1 MDTAHIA
8 PNRST
13 ASIEW
18 LLIITYIYIVIH
30 IYIYILLHHY
40 SIFHY
45 IIVYQIIKSL
55 ICIPLDPNTAL
66 DDTANPLN
74 QRPFILAFRSYGW
87 IIGYHHISLCPIIS
101 LSPTKCLFSI
111 TVSVISYHLVSVYLI
126 HIIYL
131 YIWLYI
137 MYIYIYIH
145 TSYNYTSYMIIFTHY
160 HKIMVSLCFVHQ
172 SMILWMVSKSCTSR

>member
-18 LLIITYIYIVIH
+18 LLIIIYIYNYTY
-30 IYIYILLHHY
+30 IYIYILLYHY

-45 IIVYQIIKSL
+45 IIVHQIIKSL
-55 ICIPLDPNTAL
+55 ICIPLDPSTAL

-101 LSPTKCLFSI
+101 LIPTKCLFSI

-126 HIIYL
+126 HIIYII
-131 YIWLYI
+131 YGCISCV
-137 MYIYIYIH
+137 YIYIH
-145 TSYNYTSYMIIFTHY
+145 TSYNYTSNMIIFTHY
-160 HKIMVSLCFVHQ
+160 HKIMLSLCFVHQ